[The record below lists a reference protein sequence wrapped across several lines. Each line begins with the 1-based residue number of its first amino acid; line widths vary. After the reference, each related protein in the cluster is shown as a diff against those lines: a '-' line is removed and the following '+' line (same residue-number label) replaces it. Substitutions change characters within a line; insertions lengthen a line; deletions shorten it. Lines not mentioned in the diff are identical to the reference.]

1 MTVIREDNKGGY
13 RVLAVE
19 PGEALPVMT
28 LKDLKKE
35 LAGAERYAE
44 NLHHENT
51 DVRAENS
58 ILRLNV
64 KELQEQLNEAQKRIV
79 ALFDHSGA
87 SDGAIKVLHKEM
99 REQGYDPTDEDD
111 VEKYW
116 DDVHED

>member
-1 MTVIREDNKGGY
+1 MAVIREDNKGGY
-13 RVLAVE
+13 KILAVE
-19 PGEALPVMT
+19 SEEAMPVMSFDH
-28 LKDLKKE
+28 LKVE

-44 NLHHENT
+44 NLHHKMT
-51 DVRAENS
+51 DVQADNNM
-58 ILRLNV
+58 LRLNV

-116 DDVHED
+116 DDVREN

>member
-1 MTVIREDNKGGY
+1 MKEYKVVVLQYIVGKGFLGWTH
-13 RVLAVE
+13 
-19 PGEALPVMT
+19 P
-28 LKDLKKE
+28 
-35 LAGAERYAE
+35 
-44 NLHHENT
+44 ENT

-116 DDVHED
+116 DDVREN